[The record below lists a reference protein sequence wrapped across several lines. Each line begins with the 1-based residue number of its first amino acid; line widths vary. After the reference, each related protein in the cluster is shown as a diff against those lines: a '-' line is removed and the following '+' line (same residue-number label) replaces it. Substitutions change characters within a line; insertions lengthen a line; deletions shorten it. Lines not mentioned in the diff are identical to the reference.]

1 MSSLTY
7 LTRVWAGSKFE
18 SMVRSE
24 CPGCTCGVESS
35 LAMKYSGS
43 GTLYRL
49 TRLSGTKANPAA
61 ESAVEAAKDM
71 QPERLQIL
79 PRGKSWQN
87 RSLVGETIMR
97 RRTR

>member
-18 SMVRSE
+18 SMVRRE

-35 LAMKYSGS
+35 LAMKYPGSGS
-43 GTLYRL
+43 LYKL
-49 TRLSGTKANPAA
+49 TRLIGTKANPAA
-61 ESAVEAAKDM
+61 ESAVEAAKDR

-79 PRGKSWQN
+79 PRGKNGQTG
-87 RSLVGETIMR
+87 LLLEK
-97 RRTR
+97 